1 MGYKCRNNLGI
12 YSFIYLLYYHLCF
25 RLPSEDG
32 SCPDA
37 SLVSDQIVAV
47 EEFSSSK
54 GYLQAVD
61 NEGNPLCLSC
71 QKPTIQVEP
80 TLTYTAWDTRFCSL
94 KCQEDFFF
102 HTNNSYLRTKV
113 FEIEHGICQLCGLNA
128 QELYLCVRDATR
140 NQRKDLLE
148 KSWMSKLPLKQVKY
162 MAGIQEIVL

>member
-1 MGYKCRNNLGI
+1 M
-12 YSFIYLLYYHLCF
+12 
-25 RLPSEDG
+25 PSEDG
-32 SCPDA
+32 SCPGT

-71 QKPTIQVEP
+71 QKPTIQDEAK
-80 TLTYTAWDTRFCSL
+80 LTYTAWDTRFCSL

-102 HTNNSYLRTKV
+102 YTNNSYLRTKV
-113 FEIEHGICQLCGLNA
+113 FEIEHGLCQLCGLNA
-128 QELYLCVRDATR
+128 QELYLCVRDAPR
-140 NQRKDLLE
+140 SQRKDLLE

-162 MAGIQEIVL
+162 VAGIQEIVL